1 MIPYDHWVLDD
12 FFPVDVARRLANE
25 FPDYNE
31 SNWHW
36 YNNPLEN
43 KKAKNS
49 WYEFPQLTYQIFS
62 HLNSAE
68 FMETISGIT
77 GIKTLKN
84 LNHQNHIQHQ
94 QPQSHHLYHYYSFL
108 M

>member
-1 MIPYDHWVLDD
+1 MIPYDHWVLDN
-12 FFPVDVARRLANE
+12 FFPVEMARQLSKE

-31 SNWHW
+31 PNWHW

-62 HLNSAE
+62 HLNSC
-68 FMETISGIT
+68 
-77 GIKTLKN
+77 L
-84 LNHQNHIQHQ
+84 
-94 QPQSHHLYHYYSFL
+94 LYTSPSPRDL
-108 M
+108 STSRMPSSA